1 MITIRVGA
9 FNTSDPFFVITTLK
23 EFFYCFFYADYS
35 VLAVLICIM
44 IVVALL
50 KIREVVFDNFLYNI
64 LLSWDIYRQ
73 KIFLEPGGC
82 THPLCLI

>member
-9 FNTSDPFFVITTLK
+9 FNTSDPFFVITTFK

-50 KIREVVFDNFLYNI
+50 KIREVVFEDFLYNI

-73 KIFLEPGGC
+73 KILLEPFTLYKPGK
-82 THPLCLI
+82 